1 MLKTVQSNNK
11 YIRMGGNFLLF
22 ILMFIV
28 MLDPTNSVLHLKNLA
43 FVALLGYSIVFYKPV
58 LDYLP
63 YIIMPFVAIVFSYI
77 SATVMGNPVDVEF
90 FMGTIKGFSMLL
102 LLLWVPY
109 YNVLKITKI
118 TSLILSIVASILFI
132 LVMSNELIEAAVFTY
147 VCSHDDMIMMSHRS
161 FLGINVYGMYYK
173 SLISTILPFYLYCYA
188 LFVERK
194 HVFWNSIAV
203 IFITFSF
210 AITGTRST
218 MLLPIAMIVLA
229 AFQGARHT
237 KWMKM
242 LLYPLLFVGVLGF
255 LVLVYKLATEKGETS
270 NMIKY
275 AHLASYARQFYYY
288 PEYYIWGQGAGSW
301 IYSAGFRSVVTQTEW
316 TYIELFRMLGLA
328 TLLVLTTLAYPLYA
342 MRRYV
347 RVEFTLGIAIAYI
360 MFLFISGTNPLLVS
374 STGMAVVL
382 MGYAYVY
389 SLRPKKLE

>member
-173 SLISTILPFYLYCYA
+173 SLISTILPFYLY
-188 LFVERK
+188 
-194 HVFWNSIAV
+194 
-203 IFITFSF
+203 
-210 AITGTRST
+210 
-218 MLLPIAMIVLA
+218 
-229 AFQGARHT
+229 
-237 KWMKM
+237 
-242 LLYPLLFVGVLGF
+242 
-255 LVLVYKLATEKGETS
+255 
-270 NMIKY
+270 
-275 AHLASYARQFYYY
+275 
-288 PEYYIWGQGAGSW
+288 SW
-301 IYSAGFRSVVTQTEW
+301 W
-316 TYIELFRMLGLA
+316 
-328 TLLVLTTLAYPLYA
+328 
-342 MRRYV
+342 
-347 RVEFTLGIAIAYI
+347 
-360 MFLFISGTNPLLVS
+360 
-374 STGMAVVL
+374 
-382 MGYAYVY
+382 
-389 SLRPKKLE
+389 

>member
-242 LLYPLLFVGVLGF
+242 LLYPLLFVGVMGF

-288 PEYYIWGQGAGSW
+288 PEYYIWGQGA
-301 IYSAGFRSVVTQTEW
+301 
-316 TYIELFRMLGLA
+316 LFRMLGLA